1 MRSVE
6 AVNGPMFTTIFP
18 ITFLSNAFAR
28 TEVMPPVLRTIA
40 EWNPISALTQAMRDN
55 WGVGG
60 SPVRVD
66 APWSLHKPELAT
78 IIWSVAITLVI
89 APLALRAFNK
99 RTTD

>member
-6 AVNGPMFTTIFP
+6 AVNGLMFTTIFP

-28 TEVMPPVLRTIA
+28 TDVMPAWLRTIA
-40 EWNPISALTQAMRDN
+40 EWNPISALSQAMRDN
-55 WGVGG
+55 WGIAGI
-60 SPVRVD
+60 PVRAD
-66 APWSLHKPELAT
+66 APWPLHHPELAT
-78 IIWSVAITLVI
+78 LLWSIAITAVI